1 MTFRAILLFVFGFQ
15 SAGTMPLNRFQL
27 TLLSANDVAARANTA
42 NNLSTVPGN
51 GTRLQSHVTRK
62 HIKQESQTQTL
73 NGTVEWE
80 YKPLSWDCDVPN
92 CDHFA
97 LYDDATQTN
106 YELDD
111 ARAALPFEGKRAKV
125 TGVMNKK
132 DSIIHVISIE
142 GLK

>member
-1 MTFRAILLFVFGFQ
+1 MAFRAFLLLLFGFQ
-15 SAGTMPLNRFQL
+15 SAGATPLNHFQL
-27 TLLSANDVAARANTA
+27 TMFGANAVTARAITANELSTLQENSARLLSHASWKHTKQAA
-42 NNLSTVPGN
+42 
-51 GTRLQSHVTRK
+51 
-62 HIKQESQTQTL
+62 QTQTL
-73 NGTVEWE
+73 TGTVEWE
-80 YKPLSWDCDVPN
+80 YKPLAWDCDVPN

-125 TGVMNKK
+125 TGIVNTK